1 VRRARDLDVRRIKRV
16 VGTVRNPNCDW
27 QTTVNFGLPISA
39 VKFTI
44 LGQILPITVHIDLTL
59 EQRYRLFGLIVS
71 GFLVSG
77 LLVVIGSIMR
87 TIEARESQRQVAHR
101 NMGTLNHSLQV
112 KYGSCVAGWSGGCWG
127 RNGNKLDILQLLADN
142 FKLFVA
148 SGRGDVA
155 LELLIGR
162 VAGFDFLLG

>member
-16 VGTVRNPNCDW
+16 VSTVRNPNCDW

-59 EQRYRLFGLIVS
+59 EQRYHLFGLIVS
-71 GFLVSG
+71 GLLVS
-77 LLVVIGSIMR
+77 GSIMR

-112 KYGSCVAGWSGGCWG
+112 KCGSCVAGWSGGRWG
-127 RNGNKLDILQLLADN
+127 RNGIKLDILQLLAGN

-162 VAGFDFLLG
+162 AAVFDFLLG